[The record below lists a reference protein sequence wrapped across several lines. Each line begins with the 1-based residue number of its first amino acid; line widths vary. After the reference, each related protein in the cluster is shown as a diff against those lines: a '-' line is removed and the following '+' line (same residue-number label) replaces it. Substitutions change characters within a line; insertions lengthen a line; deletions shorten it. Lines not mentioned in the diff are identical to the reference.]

1 MKFSTHSS
9 DYLFNKKLNEYA
21 SHKLQK
27 PVIRHDMDSDS
38 VSMRVDAAQVG
49 TLVELRLTLHVP
61 GSDVLKLTSAQSEL
75 AAAIDS
81 VADKLQRCLRDLSD
95 KKVKGRRRTE
105 EADYTE
111 DLGEDDYLTDGEE
124 DVLREM
130 GALDKVLGI

>member
-9 DYLFNKKLNEYA
+9 DQLFNKKLNEYA
-21 SHKLQK
+21 SQKLQK
-27 PVIRHDMDSDS
+27 PVIRHNLDSES
-38 VSMRVDAAQVG
+38 VTMRVDAEEVG

-61 GSDVLKLTSAQSEL
+61 GSEAIQLTSSQSEL

-81 VADKLQRCLRDLSD
+81 AADKLQRCLRDISG
-95 KKVKGRRRTE
+95 KKKGVRRRSDD
-105 EADYTE
+105 ADYTE

>member
-9 DYLFNKKLNEYA
+9 DHLFNKKLYEYA
-21 SHKLQK
+21 SQKLQK
-27 PVIRHDMDSDS
+27 PIIRHNLDSES
-38 VSMRVDAAQVG
+38 VTMRVDAAQVG
-49 TLVELRLTLHVP
+49 TLVEIRLTLYVP
-61 GSDVLKLTSAQSEL
+61 GSEALQRTSSQSEL

-81 VADKLQRCLRDLSD
+81 VADKLQRRLRDNSA
-95 KKVKGRRRTE
+95 KKKGVRRKTDE
-105 EADYTE
+105 TDYTE